1 MLYSLTQNKTP
12 VKILNKFLTV
22 LVIAVLFVSC
32 DNREKQTNPENSEKA
47 QTENDSH
54 KQESEMKEAD
64 VRTVQLEIKG
74 MTCEIGCAKLIQ
86 SKLYKTDGV
95 TFAEVHFADSSG
107 VVTYD
112 ANRLSEEDLVQ
123 AVEKAGGGDL
133 YTVSSIDQ
141 VTGETA
147 GDHSPESSD

>member
-1 MLYSLTQNKTP
+1 M
-12 VKILNKFLTV
+12 KILNKFLTV
-22 LVIAVLFVSC
+22 LLISIIFVSC
-32 DNREKQTNPENSEKA
+32 DTRDKA
-47 QTENDSH
+47 AHTENEKDAET
-54 KQESEMKEAD
+54 QIKEAD
-64 VRTVQLEIKG
+64 VKTVQLEIKG

-112 ANRLSEEDLVQ
+112 ANRLSEKDLVQ

-133 YTVSSIDQ
+133 YTVSSI
-141 VTGETA
+141 VAMASETA
-147 GDHSPESSD
+147 TEEAPEASKEESADSAG

>member
-1 MLYSLTQNKTP
+1 
-12 VKILNKFLTV
+12 VKILNIFLS
-22 LVIAVLFVSC
+22 LILISIIFASC
-32 DNREKQTNPENSEKA
+32 EKSKDQNSEPLEKQSEIA
-47 QTENDSH
+47 D
-54 KQESEMKEAD
+54 AD
-64 VRTVQLEIKG
+64 VKTVQLEIKG

-112 ANRLSEEDLVQ
+112 ANRLSEKDLVQ

-133 YTVSSIDQ
+133 YTVSSI
-141 VTGETA
+141 VAVASETA
-147 GDHSPESSD
+147 TEEAPEAAKEESTDSAD

>member
-1 MLYSLTQNKTP
+1 

-22 LVIAVLFVSC
+22 LLIAIIFVSC
-32 DNREKQTNPENSEKA
+32 DTRDKA
-47 QTENDSH
+47 VHTDNQ
-54 KQESEMKEAD
+54 KEAETQIKAAD
-64 VRTVQLEIKG
+64 VKTVQLEIKG

-112 ANRLSEEDLVQ
+112 ANRLSEKDLVQ

-133 YTVSSIDQ
+133 YTVSS
-141 VTGETA
+141 VVAVASETA
-147 GDHSPESSD
+147 TEEAPEASKEESADSAG

>member
-1 MLYSLTQNKTP
+1 MKTP

-22 LVIAVLFVSC
+22 LVIAIIFVSC
-32 DNREKQTNPENSEKA
+32 DTRDKAVHAENEKGAETQI
-47 QTENDSH
+47 
-54 KQESEMKEAD
+54 KEAD
-64 VRTVQLEIKG
+64 VKTVQLEIKG

-112 ANRLSEEDLVQ
+112 ANRLSETDLIRV
-123 AVEKAGGGDL
+123 VEKAGGGDL
-133 YTVSSIDQ
+133 YTVSSIDP
-141 VTGETA
+141 VTLEA
-147 GDHSPESSD
+147 SSEEPPGSAD

>member
-1 MLYSLTQNKTP
+1 MP
-12 VKILNKFLTV
+12 VKILNIFLS
-22 LVIAVLFVSC
+22 LILISVIFASC
-32 DNREKQTNPENSEKA
+32 EKSKDQNSEPLEKQSEIA
-47 QTENDSH
+47 D
-54 KQESEMKEAD
+54 AD
-64 VRTVQLEIKG
+64 VKTVQLEIKG

-112 ANRLSEEDLVQ
+112 ANRLSEKDLVQ

-133 YTVSSIDQ
+133 YTVSSI
-141 VTGETA
+141 VAVATETA
-147 GDHSPESSD
+147 TEEAPEAAKEESTDSAD

>member
-1 MLYSLTQNKTP
+1 
-12 VKILNKFLTV
+12 VKILNIFLS
-22 LVIAVLFVSC
+22 LILISVIFASC
-32 DNREKQTNPENSEKA
+32 EKSKDQNSEPLEKQSEIA
-47 QTENDSH
+47 D
-54 KQESEMKEAD
+54 AD
-64 VRTVQLEIKG
+64 VKTVQLEIKG

-112 ANRLSEEDLVQ
+112 ANRLSEKDLVQ

-133 YTVSSIDQ
+133 YTVSSIFA
-141 VTGETA
+141 VATETA
-147 GDHSPESSD
+147 TEEAPEAAKEESTDSAD

>member
-1 MLYSLTQNKTP
+1 MSELKQSLKLSETP

-22 LVIAVLFVSC
+22 LSIAIIFVSC
-32 DNREKQTNPENSEKA
+32 DTRDKAVNAENEKEAET
-47 QTENDSH
+47 H
-54 KQESEMKEAD
+54 IKEAD
-64 VRTVQLEIKG
+64 VKTVHLEIKG

-112 ANRLSEEDLVQ
+112 ANRLSERDLVQ

-133 YTVSSIDQ
+133 YTVSSIEP
-141 VTGETA
+141 VTAEV
-147 GDHSPESSD
+147 SSEAPIE

>member
-1 MLYSLTQNKTP
+1 
-12 VKILNKFLTV
+12 
-22 LVIAVLFVSC
+22 
-32 DNREKQTNPENSEKA
+32 
-47 QTENDSH
+47 
-54 KQESEMKEAD
+54 
-64 VRTVQLEIKG
+64 

-112 ANRLSEEDLVQ
+112 ANRLSERDLVQ

-133 YTVSSIDQ
+133 YTVSSIEP
-141 VTGETA
+141 VTAEV
-147 GDHSPESSD
+147 SSEAPIE

>member
-1 MLYSLTQNKTP
+1 M
-12 VKILNKFLTV
+12 KILNKFLTV
-22 LVIAVLFVSC
+22 LSIAIIFVSC
-32 DNREKQTNPENSEKA
+32 DTRDKASQAENEKQVET
-47 QTENDSH
+47 QI
-54 KQESEMKEAD
+54 KEAD
-64 VRTVQLEIKG
+64 IKTVQLEIKG

-112 ANRLSEEDLVQ
+112 ANRLSERDLVQ

-133 YTVSSIDQ
+133 YTVSSIDPL
-141 VTGETA
+141 VNEA
-147 GDHSPESSD
+147 HIE

>member
-1 MLYSLTQNKTP
+1 M
-12 VKILNKFLTV
+12 KILNKFLTV
-22 LVIAVLFVSC
+22 LLIAIIFVSC
-32 DNREKQTNPENSEKA
+32 DTRDKAAHAENEKDAETQI
-47 QTENDSH
+47 
-54 KQESEMKEAD
+54 KEAD
-64 VRTVQLEIKG
+64 VKTVQLEIKG

-112 ANRLSEEDLVQ
+112 ANRLSEKDLVQ

-133 YTVSSIDQ
+133 YTVSSIGP
-141 VTGETA
+141 VANEA
-147 GDHSPESSD
+147 PIEESPGATD

>member
-1 MLYSLTQNKTP
+1 M
-12 VKILNKFLTV
+12 KILNKFLTV
-22 LVIAVLFVSC
+22 LVISIIFVSC
-32 DNREKQTNPENSEKA
+32 DTRDKA
-47 QTENDSH
+47 AHAENDKDAETH
-54 KQESEMKEAD
+54 IKEAD
-64 VRTVQLEIKG
+64 VKTVQLEIKG

-112 ANRLSEEDLVQ
+112 SNRLSEKDLVQ

-133 YTVSSIDQ
+133 YTVSSI
-141 VTGETA
+141 VAVASETA
-147 GDHSPESSD
+147 TEEAPEASKEESTDSAG

>member
-1 MLYSLTQNKTP
+1 M
-12 VKILNKFLTV
+12 KILNKFLTV
-22 LVIAVLFVSC
+22 LSIAIIFVSC
-32 DNREKQTNPENSEKA
+32 DNRDKVSQAENEKNNETQI
-47 QTENDSH
+47 
-54 KQESEMKEAD
+54 KEAD
-64 VRTVQLEIKG
+64 IKTVQLEIKG

-112 ANRLSEEDLVQ
+112 ANRLSEKDLVQ

-133 YTVSSIDQ
+133 YTVSSIDP
-141 VTGETA
+141 VTAEVSSEEPSETA
-147 GDHSPESSD
+147 D